1 MAWPVEFDEDRSP
14 DAVILVPSAAA
25 RVQDLGWFLTGRL
38 METDIVEHS
47 ALVARSDAAG
57 NPLVT
62 EGRVRFA
69 FEGNV
74 YNAVNLKR
82 FAERCQCAA
91 GRLRGRYPSIS
102 YGSARV
108 EELTPVASMD
118 LDRMV
123 ITEVIDKDLL
133 EVWSGE
139 PIESICPAR
148 VPTPCTDP
156 AMYRPL
162 LEGLVS
168 PMMASLETGYLART
182 INGQIFY
189 QKDFGA
195 PLTLWSPEDTEF
207 REMIGK
213 IGMPDVDLIRIFG
226 QSWWEDPLEPEE
238 TGSTPGPA

>member
-25 RVQDLGWFLTGRL
+25 RVQDLGWFLSGRL
-38 METDIVEHS
+38 LETDIVEHS
-47 ALVARSDAAG
+47 AMVARSDAEG
-57 NPLVT
+57 RPLVT

-69 FEGNV
+69 FEGNI
-74 YNAVNLKR
+74 YNAVNLNR

-108 EELTPVASMD
+108 EELTPVARMD

-123 ITEVIDKDLL
+123 ITEVIDKERL
-133 EVWSGE
+133 EAWAGE
-139 PIESICPAR
+139 PVESICPAR
-148 VPTPCTDP
+148 VATPCTDP
-156 AMYRPL
+156 AIYRPI

-189 QKDFGA
+189 QKDFEA
-195 PLTLWSPEDTEF
+195 PLTLWSPEDREF

-213 IGMPDVDLIRIFG
+213 IGLPDVDLIRIFG
-226 QSWWEDPLEPEE
+226 QSWWDDQPAPVD
-238 TGSTPGPA
+238 TDPGPGPT

>member
-25 RVQDLGWFLTGRL
+25 RVQDLGSFLTGRL

-47 ALVARSDAAG
+47 AMVARSDAAG
-57 NPLVT
+57 KPLLT

-69 FEGNV
+69 FEGNI

-108 EELTPVASMD
+108 EELTPVARMD

-123 ITEVIDKDLL
+123 ITEVIDKDLM
-133 EVWSGE
+133 EAWSGE

-156 AMYRPL
+156 AMYRPV

-168 PMMASLETGYLART
+168 PMMASLETSYLART

-189 QKDFGA
+189 QKDFEA
-195 PLTLWSPEDTEF
+195 PLTLWSTEDREF

-213 IGMPDVDLIRIFG
+213 IGLPEADLLRIFG
-226 QSWWEDPLEPEE
+226 QSWWDDPPETE
-238 TGSTPGPA
+238 EMASNPGPT